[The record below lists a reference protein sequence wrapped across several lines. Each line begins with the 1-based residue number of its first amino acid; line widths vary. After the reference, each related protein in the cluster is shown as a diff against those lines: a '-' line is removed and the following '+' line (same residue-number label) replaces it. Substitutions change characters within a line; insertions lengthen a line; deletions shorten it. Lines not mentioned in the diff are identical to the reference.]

1 MLVFQ
6 FQELIF
12 MLTSACVLLGLLIYI
27 INLSF
32 LDSGFMEFLPIL
44 CLLECVLANYVREGN
59 GFLRMFIDLLCVTF
73 QVIRAYAA
81 NVAWIIGFLMD
92 IIGALLMLKALSLA
106 PVSEFIYVPDFF
118 RLVCLIGNFF
128 FY

>member
-1 MLVFQ
+1 
-6 FQELIF
+6 
-12 MLTSACVLLGLLIYI
+12 
-27 INLSF
+27 
-32 LDSGFMEFLPIL
+32 
-44 CLLECVLANYVREGN
+44 
-59 GFLRMFIDLLCVTF
+59 MFIYLLCVTF

>member
-12 MLTSACVLLGLLIYI
+12 MLTYACMLLGLLIYI

-32 LDSGFMEFLPIL
+32 LVSGFMEFLPIL
-44 CLLECVLANYVREGN
+44 CLLECVVANYVHEGN

-73 QVIRAYAA
+73 QVIRA
-81 NVAWIIGFLMD
+81 
-92 IIGALLMLKALSLA
+92 
-106 PVSEFIYVPDFF
+106 
-118 RLVCLIGNFF
+118 CC
-128 FY
+128 

>member
-12 MLTSACVLLGLLIYI
+12 MLTSVCVLLGLLIYI

-32 LDSGFMEFLPIL
+32 LVSGFMEFLSIL
-44 CLLECVLANYVREGN
+44 CLLECANYVHEGN

-81 NVAWIIGFLMD
+81 NVAWIIGFLW
-92 IIGALLMLKALSLA
+92 ILL
-106 PVSEFIYVPDFF
+106 VH
-118 RLVCLIGNFF
+118 C
-128 FY
+128 

>member
-12 MLTSACVLLGLLIYI
+12 MLSSACVLLGLLIYI

-44 CLLECVLANYVREGN
+44 FLLECVLANYVREGN
-59 GFLRMFIDLLCVTF
+59 GLLHMFIDLLCVTF